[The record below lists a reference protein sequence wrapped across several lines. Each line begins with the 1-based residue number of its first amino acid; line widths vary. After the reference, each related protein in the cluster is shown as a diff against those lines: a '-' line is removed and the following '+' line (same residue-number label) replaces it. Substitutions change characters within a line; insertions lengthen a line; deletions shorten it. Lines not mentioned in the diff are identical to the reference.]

1 MASLK
6 ESRQTLPAT
15 GDSGRQWATMTPA
28 ADTMQKR
35 VAVLLYPGCIYAEV
49 ATVVRTLSAQCEV
62 LHFSPDG
69 NALTDAHGRTLAA
82 QGSYADLERGRFDCV
97 LVPGGD
103 PRSIVPERKAA
114 AALQRTADQ
123 GALMAGICAGN
134 LVLASAGLLRGV
146 RATHNYTLEYLPA
159 EKVAATA
166 HFWDGI
172 VFERADLVEDGKR
185 ITAQHWAHEK
195 FAAAVARHLG
205 AGS

>member
-1 MASLK
+1 
-6 ESRQTLPAT
+6 
-15 GDSGRQWATMTPA
+15 MTPA

-49 ATVVRTLSAQCEV
+49 ATAVRTLSARCEV
-62 LHFSPDG
+62 RHFTPDG
-69 NALTDAHGRTLAA
+69 SALTDASGRTLAA
-82 QGSYADLERGRFDCV
+82 QGSYADLENDRFDCV

-103 PRSIVPERKAA
+103 PRSIVPEQTAT
-114 AALQRTADQ
+114 AALQRAADQ

-146 RATHNYTLEYLPA
+146 RATHNYTLEYVPA
-159 EKVAATA
+159 ERVTATA
-166 HFWDGI
+166 HFWDGM

-205 AGS
+205 TER